1 MLKMITKTPVTP
13 SSLFVKEICAKVDYD
28 YLDRGGFG
36 YIFKGELGGTVVALK
51 LLYKTRHN
59 NASHMRF

>member
-13 SSLFVKEICAKVDYD
+13 SSLFVKEISAKVDYD

-36 YIFKGELGGTVVALK
+36 YIFKGELGKTTVALK